1 MLWKTDRHQFMEEPK
16 VIFEKKTINLKDGR
30 TGILRPVET
39 KDAEAMIEYLRI
51 VSSET
56 PFLLRNEDE
65 VTLTVEA
72 EEKLLESKRNAFRE
86 IMMVA
91 EVEGVIAGNCGI
103 MSNGNLRRVYHRCG
117 FAIAL
122 KEAYWNLGIGSAM
135 MEYAFSLAKEMG
147 YEQAELEVV
156 EGNNRAKNLYE
167 RFGFK
172 ETGKNFRAL
181 KYDDG
186 SYRDEYKMVKILT
199 D

>member
-1 MLWKTDRHQFMEEPK
+1 ML
-16 VIFEKKTINLKDGR
+16 FEKKKINLKNGHIA
-30 TGILRPVET
+30 ILRPVEV
-39 KDAEAMIEYLRI
+39 KDAEAMIEYLQM

-65 VTLTVEA
+65 VTYSIES
-72 EEKLLESKRNAFRE
+72 EERLLENKRNHPRE

-91 EVEGVIAGNCGI
+91 EVDGIIAGNCGI
-103 MSNGNLRRVYHRCG
+103 VSNGNLRRVYHRCS

-122 KEAYWNLGIGSAM
+122 KEAYWKLGIASAM
-135 MEYAFSLAKEMG
+135 MDYAFSLAKEMG
-147 YEQAELEVV
+147 YEQIELEVV
-156 EGNNRAKNLYE
+156 DGNNRAKNLYE
-167 RFGFK
+167 RFDFK

>member
-1 MLWKTDRHQFMEEPK
+1 M
-16 VIFEKKTINLKDGR
+16 IFEKRDIRLKDGR
-30 TGILRPVET
+30 ICTLRPVEI
-39 KDAEAMIEYLRI
+39 KDAEAMIEYLKI

-65 VTLTVEA
+65 VTYTLEA
-72 EEKLLESKRNAFRE
+72 EEKLLERKRNEPRE

-91 EVEGVIAGNCGI
+91 EIEGIIAGNCGI
-103 MSNGNLRRVYHRCG
+103 VSNGNLRRVYHRCG

-122 KEAYWNLGIGSAM
+122 KEAYWNLGIGTAM

-156 EGNNRAKNLYE
+156 EGNNRAKKLYE
-167 RFGFK
+167 RFGFI
-172 ETGKNFRAL
+172 ETGKNYRAL